1 MGYTITREDLI
12 RDLYIAFYDA
22 RKHKTTKSY
31 VLEFE
36 GNLKE
41 EIEKLCDEL
50 LTRTYKPLPS
60 TCFIVN
66 YPKKRE
72 IFAAQFRDR
81 IIHHLYYNYTSELFE
96 RTFIQDAYSCIK
108 GRGTHYGISRLQ
120 SHIRKESL
128 NYSVPCYVMKLD
140 IRGYFMNI
148 NRKIL
153 LRIANDTIVKMST
166 HRLSKHGIKT
176 WSDILDID
184 FILWL
189 TKVIVLINPIE
200 DCEVICNVN
209 QWTGLDKNKSLFCV
223 SEGCGLPI
231 GNLTS
236 QLFSNVY
243 LNALDQYIKRVL
255 GCKHYGRYVDDA
267 YIVSTDR
274 EWMLSIVPLI
284 RKFLKD
290 ELGLDLHMGKLRID
304 DVNYGVEFLGGF
316 VKRYRNYVSRHTVK
330 RMMVKLKDKDK
341 GEYEYS
347 DMYCTINSYLGML
360 GHYSSYKIRQ
370 DIFMKDEYLKI
381 SSYDCEMSKMHK
393 IAC

>member
-36 GNLKE
+36 DNLKE

-153 LRIANDTIVKMST
+153 LKIANDTIVKMST
-166 HRLSKHGIKT
+166 HRLSKHDIST
-176 WSDILDID
+176 WSDVLDID

-209 QWTGLDKNKSLFCV
+209 QWIGLDKNKSLFCV

-330 RMMVKLKDKDK
+330 RMMVKLNDK

-381 SSYDCEMSKMHK
+381 SSYDCEMLKMYK
-393 IAC
+393 MVC

>member
-1 MGYTITREDLI
+1 MGYTLTKEDLI

-36 GNLKE
+36 ENLKE

-50 LTRTYKPLPS
+50 LNRTYKPLPS

-148 NRKIL
+148 NRQIL
-153 LRIANDTIVKMST
+153 LRIASDTIVKMST
-166 HRLSKHGIKT
+166 HKLSKHGITT
-176 WSDILDID
+176 WNDILDIN

-189 TKVIVLINPIE
+189 TRVIVLINPIE
-200 DCEVICNVN
+200 DCEVICNIN
-209 QWTGLDKNKSLFCV
+209 QLIGLDKNKSLFCV
-223 SEGCGLPI
+223 SRGCGLPI

-243 LNALDQYIKRVL
+243 LNVLDQYMKRIL
-255 GCKHYGRYVDDA
+255 GCKYYGRYVDDA

-284 RKFLKD
+284 RQFLKD
-290 ELGLDLHMGKLRID
+290 KLGLDLHMGKLRID

-316 VKRYRNYVSRHTVK
+316 VKRYRNYISRHTVK
-330 RMMVKLKDKDK
+330 RMLGKLREKN
-341 GEYEYS
+341 EYEY
-347 DMYCTINSYLGML
+347 DEMYCTINSYLGML
-360 GHYSSYKIRQ
+360 SHYSSYKLRN
-370 DIFMKDEYLKI
+370 DIFMKEEYLKI
-381 SSYDCEMSKMHK
+381 SSYDSEMSKMYK
-393 IAC
+393 LAC

>member
-36 GNLKE
+36 DNLKE

-120 SHIRKESL
+120 SHIRKESF

-148 NRKIL
+148 NRNIL
-153 LRIANDTIVKMST
+153 LRIASDTIIKMST
-166 HRLSKHGIKT
+166 HRLSKHGINT

-209 QWTGLDKNKSLFCV
+209 QWIGLDKNKSLFCV